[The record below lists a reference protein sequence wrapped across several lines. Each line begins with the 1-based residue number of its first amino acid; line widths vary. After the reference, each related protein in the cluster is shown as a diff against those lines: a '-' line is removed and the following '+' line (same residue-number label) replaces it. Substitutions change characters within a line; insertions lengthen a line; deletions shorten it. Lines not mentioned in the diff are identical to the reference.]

1 MVSLLRFPDIK
12 PAVSIHDDVF
22 VKIRNGPDFI
32 VPDIE
37 VKLLHRSFVQGS
49 HHLQPGGFTD
59 SPVSPYLNSKIQ
71 PGPSLCFMPEGPPAP
86 GFRCRALLFSK
97 GEWGNN
103 LRVPGVVSRFSWQ
116 FSS

>member
-37 VKLLHRSFVQGS
+37 VKLLTTF
-49 HHLQPGGFTD
+49 
-59 SPVSPYLNSKIQ
+59 
-71 PGPSLCFMPEGPPAP
+71 SL
-86 GFRCRALLFSK
+86 
-97 GEWGNN
+97 
-103 LRVPGVVSRFSWQ
+103 VVSRTLPFLRT
-116 FSS
+116 

>member
-59 SPVSPYLNSKIQ
+59 SPVFPYLNSKIQ
-71 PGPSLCFMPEGPPAP
+71 PEPFPVFHDGRSARP
-86 GFRCRALLFSK
+86 
-97 GEWGNN
+97 
-103 LRVPGVVSRFSWQ
+103 RVPLPDTTVQQGG
-116 FSS
+116 